1 MHRPIL
7 YSVFHL
13 NLAFSSVE
21 EEDRAV
27 IIERCYWPLLKLA
40 EEGLPVGIE
49 ATGYTLAAINRLDPS
64 WTTRF
69 ADLIA
74 DGKAEL
80 IGSGFCQIIAPLV
93 PAELTR
99 RNLAYGLADYEALLG
114 VKPKIALVNEQAYS
128 RGVLPLYGE
137 AGFEAVMMDWA
148 EPSSHNKD
156 WDPDCYLQPQLV
168 EGAAGVTLPV
178 IWSDA
183 ISFQK
188 FQRYAHGELTA
199 DEYFEFLSQQIA
211 RGAKAI
217 PLYTSDA
224 EVFDHRPGRFQ
235 SEAKLNTIS
244 EFERIRLLLR
254 SLESSGDVTLALPS
268 EALRK
273 LAPSSQPLH
282 LETSSVPVPVKK
294 QRKYNVTRWGV
305 TGRDDVLL
313 NTHCWRIFRD
323 LKEDQCADDSRWRQL
338 CRFWASDFRTH
349 ITQKRWQALVD
360 ELPQNVKASPETGT
374 GPDPATALP
383 AGVNV
388 QRVGRFLSIEAN
400 GLHLVLN
407 LHRGLAIQ
415 SFGYGDATRAA
426 SGRLSDGSVM
436 GTLAHGFF
444 DDIAYGADF
453 YSGHYVLEPSQAHKV
468 TDLAHVEPDVAW
480 DASASELEVSA
491 LLMTAD
497 GELEKRVRFSP
508 DLAAISME
516 YGIATPSTLAGS
528 RRLAHVTLNPNYF
541 DQKSLFYAVHNGG
554 DALEVF
560 RLSDDAGCKEIDQ
573 GRPVSRLVSAST
585 ALGMTGGVLYLGD
598 KDQAVGIEMARSD
611 CAGLGL
617 ITSAPVRNSFFVRAC
632 VTVEELDET
641 RRYDDDLLKQK
652 IVPPLYKARIF
663 LKKTSN
669 LL

>member
-1 MHRPIL
+1 
-7 YSVFHL
+7 
-13 NLAFSSVE
+13 VE

-27 IIERCYWPLLKLA
+27 IVERCYWPLLKLA

-49 ATGYTLAAINRLDPS
+49 ATGYTLAAINGIDPA
-64 WTTRF
+64 WNRRF
-69 ADLIA
+69 RELVSEK
-74 DGKAEL
+74 KAEL
-80 IGSGFCQIIAPLV
+80 IGSGYCQVIAPLV

-128 RGVLPLYGE
+128 RGVLPLYDE
-137 AGFEAVMMDWA
+137 AGFQAVMMDWA

-156 WDPDCYLQPQLV
+156 WDPACSLQPQLV
-168 EGAAGVTLPV
+168 EGADGVTLPV

-199 DEYFEFLSQQIA
+199 DEYFEFLALQIS

-254 SLESSGDVTLALPS
+254 SLESSGDVTLVLPS

-273 LAPSSQPLH
+273 LDPSSQPLR

-294 QRKYNVTRWGV
+294 QRKYNLTRWGV

-313 NTHCWRIFRD
+313 NTHCWRLFND
-323 LKEDQCADDSRWRQL
+323 LKEDPNADDTDWRKL

-349 ITQKRWQALVD
+349 ITPKRWQALVE
-360 ELPQNVKASPETGT
+360 ELPQRAEALPDSRSR
-374 GPDPATALP
+374 PDPGIVLP
-383 AGVNV
+383 AGINV
-388 QRVGRFLSIEAN
+388 QQMGRFLAIEAN

-426 SGRLSDGSVM
+426 SGRLAAGSVL

-468 TDLAHVEPDVAW
+468 TDLTHVEPRVGWDVA
-480 DASASELEVSA
+480 ASELAVRASM
-491 LLMTAD
+491 MTA
-497 GELEKRVRFSP
+497 GGKLEKRVRFSP
-508 DLAAISME
+508 DRASITIE
-516 YGIATPSTLAGS
+516 YDIAEPANLAGS
-528 RRLAHVTLNPNYF
+528 RRLAHVTLNPDYF

-560 RLSDDAGCKEIDQ
+560 PLSDDAGCKEIDQ

-598 KDQAVGIEMARSD
+598 KDQAIGIQMERTD

-632 VTVEELDET
+632 ITVEELDET
-641 RRYDDDLLKQK
+641 RRYDDEVLKQK
-652 IVPPLYKARIF
+652 VAPPVYKARIF